1 MALSQYNGLKVM
13 DNNEAKSIM
22 DGDEATKAVFR
33 ASTMLFTLAS
43 LAWEAVQRG
52 DV

>member
-33 ASTMLFTLAS
+33 ASTMQFTLES
-43 LAWEAVQRG
+43 
-52 DV
+52 